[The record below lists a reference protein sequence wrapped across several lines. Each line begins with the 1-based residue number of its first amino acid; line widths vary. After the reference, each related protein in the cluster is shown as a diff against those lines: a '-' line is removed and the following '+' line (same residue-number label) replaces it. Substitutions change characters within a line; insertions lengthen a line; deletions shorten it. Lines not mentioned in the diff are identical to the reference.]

1 LTLRPG
7 LYTRAVLSPIL
18 AFRPARVAERL
29 GRMSEACA
37 LAPTDLVGPAAGLGL
52 PLALVRASA
61 GPVARGAL
69 VAAKE
74 LLAPLGLALP
84 PGLAPGRWF
93 DVVTG
98 AADEVAAGLPIFL
111 SGEVVVEGEA
121 PNQVEQA
128 REQVWALVD
137 GGVTH
142 VAIDAGQVSA
152 AQRARVLAELAE
164 PTMERGVA
172 LDVVVDLAQATGR
185 SSRAL
190 FVLGELR
197 RARIV
202 PAIVSVRCPAAPDA
216 EAARAQAGALG
227 RLVEAVGGVPLMRR
241 GPLGDALCAALAGGP
256 LRLVEDGGAAEEAAL
271 AALPSGAE
279 AEAPPGAAHRGESR
293 LAHAVEALGGEG
305 VDRIEARAYLET
317 TALLERLGLAG
328 SAPRI
333 ARALLR
339 RLERPGQR

>member
-1 LTLRPG
+1 M
-7 LYTRAVLSPIL
+7 LSPIL

-29 GRMSEACA
+29 GRRSEACA

-52 PLALVRASA
+52 ALPVVRASA
-61 GPVARGAL
+61 APVARGAL

-74 LLAPLGLALP
+74 LLAPIGLSLP
-84 PGLAPGRWF
+84 PGLAPDRWF
-93 DVVTG
+93 DAVTG

-164 PTMERGVA
+164 ATTERGVA
-172 LDVVVDLAQATGR
+172 LDVVLDLAQATGR
-185 SSRAL
+185 ASRAVV
-190 FVLGELR
+190 VLGELR

-202 PAIVSVRCPAAPDA
+202 PAIVSVRCPAAPDG

-227 RLVEAVGGVPLMRR
+227 RLAEALGGLPLMRR
-241 GPLGDALCAALAGGP
+241 GPLGDALCSVLAGGP
-256 LRLVEDGGAAEEAAL
+256 VRLVEDGGAAEDAAL
-271 AALPSGAE
+271 GVLPADAGPQASAGA
-279 AEAPPGAAHRGESR
+279 GHRGESR
-293 LAHAVEALGGEG
+293 LAHAAEGLAGEM
-305 VDRIEARAYLET
+305 VDRMEARAYLET

-328 SAPRI
+328 SAPRL
-333 ARALLR
+333 ARALMR
-339 RLERPGQR
+339 RLERPDRR